1 MNTQPCVFIV
11 DDDFAVRDSL
21 QLIMETA
28 GLDYQAFDSAE
39 HFLQSYC
46 PDKPGCLLLDV
57 NMPGM
62 NGDELQAELIRRN
75 IHLPIIFLTAYGDI
89 PMTVRTIKAGAVD
102 FLTKPV
108 PRKLLLERIQDAL
121 LHASRI
127 QEQVLAEQALCNCLN
142 SLTSRELEILPL
154 VLAGHSNKEVA
165 RHIGISYRTVEIHRA
180 RILKKTGAT
189 SLLELARLCEAC
201 KIQPGPKPGHS

>member
-121 LHASRI
+121 QHASRI
-127 QEQVLAEQALCNCLN
+127 QEQALAEQELCNCLN

-154 VLAGHSNKEVA
+154 ILAGHSNKEVA

-180 RILKKTGAT
+180 RILNKTGAT
-189 SLLELARLCEAC
+189 SILELARLCEAC

>member
-121 LHASRI
+121 QHEN
-127 QEQVLAEQALCNCLN
+127 QMHEQVNLVISKLKNHSVSPIN
-142 SLTSRELEILPL
+142 PRPSLVTLF
-154 VLAGHSNKEVA
+154 
-165 RHIGISYRTVEIHRA
+165 
-180 RILKKTGAT
+180 
-189 SLLELARLCEAC
+189 
-201 KIQPGPKPGHS
+201 